1 MRSVVRVEL
10 RDSTLIPE
18 RSSFDPRESASVMFA
33 VSRLNA
39 AVKQGRVECCS
50 LTGRRRECMLPELIS
65 CTPSGVRYS
74 RSTSILE
81 SVEFTTSHY
90 VGQACVRL
98 PDADEDV
105 VIRVSPRF
113 GKVVWMHLLAEATRV
128 YLPESFLS
136 SGVGADSSDNEWLWL
151 LMWRSAFERAMRY
164 ASVPKAY
171 IEQDRNLRC
180 FRGRLDVAR
189 QIRDNLTNQSR
200 FRCSYKP
207 LTYDN
212 TINRTIRCVYHIL
225 SNLRLSGS
233 AYVSIAEHDAKLASL
248 GVGNSVTIREI
259 DAINYTRMTEPYRQ
273 VMALSKVLL
282 RGYGA
287 NEVESGGTAPAYF
300 VDVAEIWEN
309 YLFSVMRRGLPEY
322 MFVSPNEEGG
332 DWLFENARSIRP
344 DFMVY
349 DKGGNLVAIMDAKYK
364 RYDKIG
370 RYSSDAH
377 AVGRDDLY
385 QMATYLYR
393 FSSTE
398 RPISGI
404 FLSPYSG
411 CDEGVRHMAANGLHT
426 MAVCNLD
433 LFSLDEVV
441 ITEKLELREAV
452 RRLKS
457 AEELFC
463 ERLRKLLCGEKS
475 QFSNTGGLSS

>member
-1 MRSVVRVEL
+1 MRTVVRVEL
-10 RDSTLIPE
+10 LDSTLIPE
-18 RSSFDPRESASVMFA
+18 RSGFDPRESASVMFA

-39 AVKQGRVECCS
+39 DVKQGRVECCS

-81 SVEFTTSHY
+81 AVEFTTSHY

-98 PDADEDV
+98 SDADKDV

-136 SGVGADSSDNEWLWL
+136 SGIGVDSSDNEWLLL
-151 LMWRSAFERAMRY
+151 LMWRNAFERAMRY

-171 IEQDRNLRC
+171 VEQNRNLRC

-189 QIRDNLTNQSR
+189 QVRDNLTNQSR

-259 DAINYTRMTEPYRQ
+259 EAINYTRMTEPYRQ

-300 VDVAEIWEN
+300 VDVSEIWEN
-309 YLFSVMRRGLPEY
+309 YLFSVMKRGLPEY
-322 MFVSPNEEGG
+322 TFVSPNEEGG
-332 DWLFENARSIRP
+332 DWLFENARGIRP

-349 DKGGNLVAIMDAKYK
+349 DKDGNLIAILDAKYK

-370 RYSSDAH
+370 RYSSEAN

-393 FSSTE
+393 FSSPD

-404 FLSPYSG
+404 FLSPYGVS
-411 CDEGVRHMAANGLHT
+411 DEGALHMAANGLHT

-433 LFSLDEVV
+433 LFSLDEMVT
-441 ITEKLELREAV
+441 TEKLESREAV

-463 ERLRKLLCGEKS
+463 ERLRKLLSGEQDRFRK
-475 QFSNTGGLSS
+475 TGGLSS

>member
-18 RSSFDPRESASVMFA
+18 RSRFDPRESASVMFA

-39 AVKQGRVECCS
+39 DVQQGRVECYS
-50 LTGRRRECMLPELIS
+50 LTGRRRECILPELVS
-65 CTPSGVRYS
+65 CTPTGVCRS

-81 SVEFTTSHY
+81 AVEFTTSHY

-105 VIRVSPRF
+105 VIRVVPRF
-113 GKVVWMHLLAEATRV
+113 G
-128 YLPESFLS
+128 
-136 SGVGADSSDNEWLWL
+136 NEWLLL
-151 LMWRSAFERAMRY
+151 LMWRNAFERAMRH

-171 IEQDRNLRC
+171 IEQNRNLRC

-212 TINRTIRCVYHIL
+212 TINRTIRCVYHVL

-287 NEVESGGTAPAYF
+287 NEVESGGTAPSYF

-309 YLFSVMRRGLPEY
+309 YLFSVMKRGLPEY

-332 DWLFENARSIRP
+332 DWLFENARGIRP

-349 DKGGNLVAIMDAKYK
+349 NKGGKLIAIMDAKYK

-370 RYSSDAH
+370 RYASDVH

-393 FSSTE
+393 YSSPE

-404 FLSPYSG
+404 FLSPFSS
-411 CDEGVRHMAANGLHT
+411 CDEGSLHMAANGLHT

-433 LFSLDEVV
+433 LYSVDETVR
-441 ITEKLELREAV
+441 TEKLEIPEVV
-452 RRLKS
+452 RRLKV

-463 ERLRKLLCGEKS
+463 ERLRKLLGGEKS
-475 QFSNTGGLSS
+475 QFGKTGDL

>member
-18 RSSFDPRESASVMFA
+18 RSRFDPRESASVMFA

-39 AVKQGRVECCS
+39 DVQQGRVECYS
-50 LTGRRRECMLPELIS
+50 LTGRRRECILPELVS
-65 CTPSGVRYS
+65 CTPTGVCRS

-81 SVEFTTSHY
+81 AVEFTTSHY

-105 VIRVSPRF
+105 VIRVVPRF
-113 GKVVWMHLLAEATRV
+113 GKVIWMHLLAEATRV
-128 YLPESFLS
+128 YLPKSFLS
-136 SGVGADSSDNEWLWL
+136 SGIGVDTCDNEWLLL
-151 LMWRSAFERAMRY
+151 LMWRNAFERAMRH

-171 IEQDRNLRC
+171 IEQNRNLRC

-212 TINRTIRCVYHIL
+212 TINRTIRCVYHVL

-287 NEVESGGTAPAYF
+287 NEVGSGGTAPSYF

-309 YLFSVMRRGLPEY
+309 YLFSVMKRGLPEY

-332 DWLFENARSIRP
+332 DWLFENARGIRP

-349 DKGGNLVAIMDAKYK
+349 NKGGKLIAIMDAKYK

-370 RYSSDAH
+370 RYASDVH

-393 FSSTE
+393 YSSPE

-404 FLSPYSG
+404 FLSPFSS
-411 CDEGVRHMAANGLHT
+411 CDEGSLHMAANGLHT

-433 LFSLDEVV
+433 LYSVDETVR
-441 ITEKLELREAV
+441 TEKLEIPEVV
-452 RRLKS
+452 RRLKV

-463 ERLRKLLCGEKS
+463 ERLRKLLGGEKS
-475 QFSNTGGLSS
+475 QFGKTGDL